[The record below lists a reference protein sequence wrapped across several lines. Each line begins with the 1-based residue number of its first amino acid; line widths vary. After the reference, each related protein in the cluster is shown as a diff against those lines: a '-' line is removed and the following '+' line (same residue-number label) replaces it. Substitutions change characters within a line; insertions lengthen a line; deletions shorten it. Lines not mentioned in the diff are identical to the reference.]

1 MAQINQFQIVSNGVY
16 LDAYDN
22 LDFSFT
28 YQIEDIED
36 ITQKKTSFSKTILLP
51 GTKINQEYFKQIQ
64 DIDIDISNSTYNP
77 KKSLPVQVL
86 VGDELIFAGN
96 LQLLQIITNQ
106 KQVDF
111 EVVITGVFKNI
122 MINFS
127 DYYLN
132 QLNIDEYNHPRN
144 ITTITDSYNNNIYVN
159 GILTQVEPGTGY
171 IYPMVM
177 NGNFQPTITG
187 PLGVIVNSYD
197 LNPAIYLKTLVDK
210 LFDFAGYTYTSKFF
224 NSDYFKSLIV
234 PLDSPQYTSEEYN
247 NRITRVGLLKN
258 EAYTYPPSPIYPQS
272 FKSYFQSY
280 FLGSQGTQPI
290 SPAMNRTNTNF
301 WTNATSGRYWFPL
314 KRETGTENNITF
326 QDPGNQWS
334 TNQFGNSSCL
344 YINQEPGMYAITLK
358 AAFNSVFI
366 HKNGEAFRYKS
377 GQLLYWVYLKKRDAA
392 TGAVSIISQSN
403 NGSATSFSPS
413 SSAWQTGSY
422 YDTVPVSMNLN
433 ASNVYLNTGDRV
445 FIEVKFSYPQS
456 VLFDITNTP
465 DIYFQA
471 VLPWQNTQLN
481 YLEIK
486 PATTTNYSINA
497 PLPLSTMLPNI
508 KMRELFLDVCKM
520 FNLMVYDDV
529 NVANNLIIEPK
540 DDFFNSKM
548 KVKDWTYK
556 LDYNQDV
563 IQIPMSELDVKS
575 YVFTYKQDGDY
586 YNKQFKE
593 LTGKVYGEYRADF
606 INDFSTTD
614 KKLELFTSPT
624 PVSDNFI
631 KPSGLISPFF
641 CDIDDNN
648 SLKPIRPNTR
658 ILFSKKINNSNYSLR
673 NYPTSSVSLQTSYIF
688 AGMYDNPTN
697 PTYTLEFGNSGVL
710 YYSTQLCC
718 PTNTLINQFY
728 STTINELNDVNSKL
742 LEAYFHLTP
751 SDINDFDFRD
761 VILINNSY
769 WRVNT
774 IVDYNPNAIDK
785 TTKVILYK
793 LNYLD
798 VAYNDNLDV
807 SESEV
812 DCPDDMV
819 AKPAKNGGYIYVSL
833 SNQPITE
840 ACCENIGGVWSNGVC
855 KALITPNT
863 PVPAGGSTSP
873 NFTTP
878 GKVLPQTQIKSGG
891 VFNERPNDL
900 LKNQTINN
908 SNTIIMAGVN
918 NYVDYGVSNAI
929 IVGNNNSITD
939 GTTNSIIVGDGIT
952 NAPSNS
958 IVVGDLLIDT
968 DGLRW
973 LNPYIVDGMEDKVMD
988 TGKTNLIDLL
998 DAGEDSVRPFGG
1010 DSKQR
1015 PIIDGTIPPS
1025 V

>member
-1 MAQINQFQIVSNGVY
+1 MAQINQFRIISNGVY
-16 LDAYDN
+16 LDTYDN

-36 ITQKKTSFSKTILLP
+36 ITTKKESYSKTILLP

-64 DIDIDISNSTYNP
+64 DIDIDISDTTYNP
-77 KKSLPVQVL
+77 KKSLPVSVL
-86 VGDELIFAGN
+86 VGDELIFTGN

-122 MINFS
+122 MINLS

-132 QLNIDEYNHPRN
+132 QLNIDEYNHARN
-144 ITTITDSYNNNIYVN
+144 ITTITNSYDNNIYVN

-177 NGNFQPTITG
+177 NGNFQPTVSG
-187 PLGVIVNSYD
+187 GNGVIINSYD

-210 LFDFAGYTYTSKFF
+210 LFEFAGYTYTSNFF

-247 NRITRVGLLKN
+247 NRITRVGVQKN
-258 EAYTYPPSPIYPQS
+258 DFYTYPASPIYPQS
-272 FKSYFQSY
+272 FKAYFESLAIT
-280 FLGSQGTQPI
+280 LGWNGVQPI
-290 SPAMNRTNTNF
+290 SPAMNKTNVNF
-301 WTNATSGRYWFPL
+301 WTSATSGRYWFPL
-314 KRETGTENNITF
+314 KRETGAEGNITF
-326 QDPGNQWS
+326 QDPNNQWS
-334 TNQFGNSSCL
+334 TNQFNNNSCV

-366 HKNGEAFRYKS
+366 HQNNEAFRYKS
-377 GQLLYWVYLKKRDAA
+377 GQLKYWVFLRKRDAI
-392 TGAVSIISQSN
+392 TGAVSTIVQSN
-403 NGSATSFSPS
+403 SNGTSFSPS
-413 SSAWQTGSY
+413 SSAWQTGY
-422 YDTVPVSMNLN
+422 YVDNVPVSMNLN
-433 ASNVYLNTGDRV
+433 APNVYLNTNDRV
-445 FIEVKFSYPQS
+445 FIEVKFSYPGS
-456 VLFDITNTP
+456 VLWDITSTP
-465 DIYFQA
+465 NIYFQA
-471 VLPWQNTQLN
+471 ILPWQNTQLN

-486 PATTTNYSINA
+486 PATTYNYSINA
-497 PLPLSTMLPNI
+497 PLPLSSMLPNI

-575 YVFTYKQDGDY
+575 YVFTHKQDVDY

-606 INDFSTTD
+606 VNDFSTTE

-631 KPSGLISPFF
+631 KPSGMVSPFF

-648 SLKPIRPNTR
+648 SLKPVRTNTR
-658 ILFSKKINNSNYSLR
+658 ILFSKKLPNAYYSLR
-673 NYPTSSVSLQTSYIF
+673 NYPGASTNLQYNYIY
-688 AGMYDNPTN
+688 AGMYDNPKN
-697 PTYTLEFGNSGVL
+697 PTYTLEFANSGVL
-710 YYSTQLCC
+710 YYDTQLCC

-728 STTINELNDVNSKL
+728 LTTLNELTDVNSKL

-774 IVDYNPNAIDK
+774 ISDYNPNSIDK
-785 TTKVILYK
+785 TTKVKLYK
-793 LNYLD
+793 LNYID
-798 VAYNDNLDV
+798 VAYNDNIEV
-807 SESEV
+807 SDSEV
-812 DCPDDMV
+812 DCPHDIV
-819 AKPAKNGGYIYVSL
+819 AKPVKGGSYIYVSL
-833 SNQPITE
+833 SNQPLTQ
-840 ACCENIGGVWSNGVC
+840 ACCNNLGGYWTDGFC
-855 KALITPNT
+855 KVIPGTPN
-863 PVPAGGSTSP
+863 VPNPNGGLVSTNKPISVVGQ
-873 NFTTP
+873 NQ
-878 GKVLPQTQIKSGG
+878 VKSGG
-891 VFNERPNDL
+891 IFNERPNDL
-900 LKNQTINN
+900 LKNQTVNN

-918 NYVDYGVSNAI
+918 NYVDYGVSNAL
-929 IVGNNNSITD
+929 IVGNNNSIKE

-973 LNPYIVDGMEDKVMD
+973 LNPYIIDAMEDEVMNV
-988 TGKTNLIDLL
+988 GKTNFIDIV

-1015 PIIDGTIPPS
+1015 PIIDGTIPPE